1 MDEEKTGP
9 ESDKPD
15 SGPAKPAEPSA
26 EKDKPAGE
34 GPRPGGSGKRSAK
47 PDEAGAKPSLTPENR
62 RKLRLGIVAV
72 AIVVAVVAWVASR
85 DGGDGSSEPETVEP
99 GPPRIVTA
107 AELQEA
113 SADLG
118 QTIYWA
124 GPMEGTELE
133 LNELGE
139 GGVQVRYLPEGTEAG
154 EGSRKALTV
163 GTYTLADPEAAI
175 EAVSKRPGE
184 VVRELPDGR
193 PVVTSESSPTNVYFA
208 SPDNS
213 VQVEVY
219 APSAKQAMSLALSSR
234 VQPIG

>member
-1 MDEEKTGP
+1 MEEVKPGTEP
-9 ESDKPD
+9 EPGKP
-15 SGPAKPAEPSA
+15 
-26 EKDKPAGE
+26 EKDAAQPSGMGTKPAG
-34 GPRPGGSGKRSAK
+34 KSAK
-47 PDEAGAKPSLTPENR
+47 PKEDGARPSLTPQNR
-62 RKLRLGIVAV
+62 RKLRLGVIGLAVVV
-72 AIVVAVVAWVASR
+72 AIVAWVASR
-85 DGGDGSSEPETVEP
+85 DSGGGSSEPAAPTEP

-107 AELQEA
+107 AELQETA
-113 SADLG
+113 ADLS

-124 GPMEGTELE
+124 GPVAGKELE
-133 LNELGE
+133 LNELGG

-154 EGSRKALTV
+154 EGSRKVLTV
-163 GTYTLADPEAAI
+163 GTYSLADPEGAI
-175 EAVSKRPGE
+175 TEVSKRPGE

-219 APSAKQAMSLALSSR
+219 DPSAKRAMNLALSSK

>member
-1 MDEEKTGP
+1 MEEGKPGAEPGKPAQETAEPSGKT
-9 ESDKPD
+9 
-15 SGPAKPAEPSA
+15 AKPA
-26 EKDKPAGE
+26 GQ
-34 GPRPGGSGKRSAK
+34 SAK
-47 PDEAGAKPSLTPENR
+47 PKKEGARPSLTPANR
-62 RKLRLGIVAV
+62 RKLRLGVIALAVVV
-72 AIVVAVVAWVASR
+72 AIVAWVASR
-85 DGGDGSSEPETVEP
+85 DSGGGSSEPAASTEP

-113 SADLG
+113 AADLG

-124 GPMEGTELE
+124 GPFAGKELE

-163 GTYTLADPEAAI
+163 GSYTLADPEAAI
-175 EAVSKRPGE
+175 AAVSKRPGE

-219 APSAKQAMSLALSSR
+219 DPSAERAMNLALSSK

>member
-1 MDEEKTGP
+1 MEEGKPGADPGKP
-9 ESDKPD
+9 EKET
-15 SGPAKPAEPSA
+15 AEPS
-26 EKDKPAGE
+26 GTT
-34 GPRPGGSGKRSAK
+34 AK
-47 PDEAGAKPSLTPENR
+47 PDGKSAAPKGDKAGEPSLTPENR
-62 RKLRLGIVAV
+62 RKVRLGV
-72 AIVVAVVAWVASR
+72 IVVAVVVAIVAWVASR
-85 DGGDGSSEPETVEP
+85 DGGDGSSEQASSEPASTEP

-113 SADLG
+113 AADLG

-124 GPMEGTELE
+124 GPVAGKELE

-154 EGSRKALTV
+154 EGSRAALTV
-163 GTYTLADPEAAI
+163 GTYTLDDPEGAI
-175 EAVSKRPGE
+175 EEVSKRPGE

-219 APSAKQAMSLALSSR
+219 DPSAKRAMNLALSSK